1 MLLAFPPGDISWKNT
16 QPQSSWREFNFA
28 FNQVKRAIEP
38 HLPLEDMISN
48 WNDIAK
54 LLAERPR
61 TRKCQLSKHFIYQT
75 NSKTS

>member
-1 MLLAFPPGDISWKNT
+1 M
-16 QPQSSWREFNFA
+16 QPQSAWREFNFA

-61 TRKCQLSKHFIYQT
+61 TRKHQLSQYFSY
-75 NSKTS
+75 

>member
-1 MLLAFPPGDISWKNT
+1 MSWKNT
-16 QPQSSWREFNFA
+16 QPQSAWREFNFA

-61 TRKCQLSKHFIYQT
+61 TRNHQLSQYF
-75 NSKTS
+75 SF